1 MTRFSRLAAVG
12 VSALALCLGSSAGIA
27 TAAPAGDASPA
38 DWNGRCYTI
47 SRTST
52 SFTGWC
58 DGTGPERYGTYVICS
73 GGEYHSTYTRWYGDR
88 RGVYAGCPSGQRR
101 VADGYDHY

>member
-1 MTRFSRLAAVG
+1 MNRLARRTAIG
-12 VSALALCLGSSAGIA
+12 ASSLALLLGTPVGAA
-27 TAAPAGDASPA
+27 VAAPGDDVSVSG
-38 DWNGRCYTI
+38 WNGKCYTI

-52 SFTGWC
+52 AFTGWC
-58 DGTGPERYGTYVICS
+58 DGNGPERYGTYVICS

-101 VADGYDHY
+101 VADGYDRY